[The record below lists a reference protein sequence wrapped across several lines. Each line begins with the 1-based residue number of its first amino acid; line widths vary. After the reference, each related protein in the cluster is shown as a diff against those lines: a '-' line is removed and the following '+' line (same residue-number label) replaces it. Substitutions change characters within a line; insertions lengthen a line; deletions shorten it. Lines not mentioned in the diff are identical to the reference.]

1 MPTVANLPN
10 GIKIAQYYKDHDPPH
25 FHAELPSGAE
35 ALIRIADL
43 GIEAGAIPRGDYG
56 MVKAWA
62 LQHQAALALNWVLAR
77 AGIAVQ
83 KVPYP

>member
-1 MPTVANLPN
+1 
-10 GIKIAQYYKDHDPPH
+10 
-25 FHAELPSGAE
+25 
-35 ALIRIADL
+35 LIRIADL
-43 GIEAGAIPRGDYG
+43 GIEAGTIPRADYA